1 MNEQNYINHYIEVL
15 TSTMTDAIVRNVSL
29 QAQTK
34 VLNEV
39 VENQSLQLDEAN
51 SKIDNLKNDIHAL
64 KGGSN
69 SYDDMK
75 VAYDNALNQ
84 LTHFDTFRNELLKER
99 NEHQKTR
106 DSYEKQIAIL
116 NKKLEKL
123 KPAPAKKT
131 KEEEVVTPVPE
142 VKENTIIE
150 DGGSF

>member
-51 SKIDNLKNDIHAL
+51 GKIDGLKNDMQAL
-64 KGGSN
+64 KGGNN

-84 LTHFDTFRNELLKER
+84 LTHFDTFRSELIKER
-99 NEHQKTR
+99 NEHQNTR
-106 DSYEKQIAIL
+106 DAYEKQIVAL

-123 KPAPAKKT
+123 KPAPAKKS
-131 KEEEVVTPVPE
+131 KEEEVVVTE
-142 VKENTIIE
+142 SEEKTIIE